1 MLPRAHRLRRPQE
14 FRGAVRSGARAGSRT
29 LVAHLLAPE
38 PATART
44 HPSPEPTRIGIITSK
59 AVGPAVVR
67 NRVKRRLRHLV
78 RARLDL
84 LPAGSQLVVR
94 ALPAAASASTRELAT
109 DLDAVLA
116 RTTGVRA

>member
-1 MLPRAHRLRRPQE
+1 MRRPQE
-14 FRGAVRSGARAGSRT
+14 FRGAVRGGARAGSRT
-29 LVAHLLAPE
+29 LVAHVLVPPGVSEDGTRPGPE
-38 PATART
+38 PI
-44 HPSPEPTRIGIITSK
+44 RIGIITSK

-67 NRVKRRLRHLV
+67 NRVNRRLRHLA

-84 LPAGSQLVVR
+84 LPPGSQLVVR
-94 ALPAAASASTRELAT
+94 ALPPASSASSRELAA